1 MSRVSSY
8 LLATAAVLAIVF
20 VVQET
25 WSRRAPARSLE
36 LDSQSI
42 SRIVFDPAADELM
55 QDDDGWTING
65 FSTASE
71 SVENVLD
78 ALSVQRAL
86 PIVSRTAQGL
96 DRFGLGE
103 SARQVVAFDGLTELA
118 RLTIGRQ
125 SAGGDG
131 FYVRLNDAS
140 EVLLAPQELAEIG
153 DLDEFELRDKKMLA
167 FPEAEIREI
176 RIAIPGLPTSV
187 LARVG
192 ADADADA
199 ADQTDLERIEAEWSY
214 PDEISARDVQSLLVE
229 LRNVTA
235 TGFPR
240 QRRNADVV
248 ATVVIVPV
256 EGGEIMI
263 DFHAPSSDQEFT
275 ITSNG
280 APYDFSYP
288 AWRVRRVLV
297 GHGQY
302 IDTLLEEG

>member
-1 MSRVSSY
+1 MSRASSY

-25 WSRRAPARSLE
+25 WSRRAPSRSLQ
-36 LDSQSI
+36 LDSQNI
-42 SRIVFDPAADELM
+42 SRIVFDPAADELTR
-55 QDDDGWTING
+55 DDDGWTING
-65 FSTASE
+65 FPTEPE

-78 ALSVQRAL
+78 ALTVERAL

-96 DRFGLGE
+96 DRFGLGD
-103 SARQVVAFDGLTELA
+103 SARRIAAFDGQTEMA
-118 RLTIGRQ
+118 RLTIGQQ

-140 EVLLAPQELAEIG
+140 EVLLAPEALAEIG
-153 DLDEFELRDKKMLA
+153 DLDEFELRDKQMMA
-167 FPEAEIREI
+167 FPEAEVREI

-192 ADADADA
+192 ADADTDA

-214 PDEISARDVQSLLVE
+214 PDEISAGDVQSLLSE
-229 LRNVTA
+229 LANVTA

-240 QRRNADVV
+240 QQQIADVV
-248 ATVVIVPV
+248 ATVVIVPI
-256 EGGEIMI
+256 EGSEVTI
-263 DFHAPSSDQEFT
+263 DFHAPNSDQEFAV
-275 ITSNG
+275 TSDD
-280 APYDFSYP
+280 APYVFSYP

-297 GHGQY
+297 GRGEY